1 MALLQKFQADIE
13 DINKKN
19 IEEQRAAIAIALQQE
34 KERKDPKSKQA
45 LAQEPTS
52 KEVTPLDSATDIE
65 ALLDIQVCL
74 FATLAYIGLTRYR
87 LSSSLRARA
96 TIRKR
101 VTRSPLR

>member
-19 IEEQRAAIAIALQQE
+19 VEEQRAAIALQQE

-52 KEVTPLDSATDIE
+52 KGATPLDNATDIVV
-65 ALLDIQVCL
+65 LLDIQVCL
-74 FATLAYIGLTRYR
+74 FATLAHIGLT
-87 LSSSLRARA
+87 SH
-96 TIRKR
+96 TD
-101 VTRSPLR
+101 SPPL